1 MEKNLIKPYQDAP
14 GTKKEQVTDMF
25 NRISGRYDFL
35 NRFLSLGIDRN
46 WRKVLVSKLSAFNP
60 SLVLDVATGT
70 ADLAIAIAKAN
81 PQTKVHGMDIAAGM
95 LEIGRSKTDKEGIS
109 SRVVLETGDAE
120 ALPYPDGMFDAA
132 TVAFGARNFEDL
144 SKGIREMGRVLK
156 PGGHIWVLE
165 FSQPKG
171 WFRPLFL
178 LYFRYYLPLVGRLT
192 SRDPHAYAYLF
203 ESVQA
208 FPEGQSFLDILRS
221 NGFERVEWTPLT
233 FGTCS
238 IYHGTRP

>member
-1 MEKNLIKPYQDAP
+1 MEKQHIKPYQDAP
-14 GTKKEQVTDMF
+14 GSKKEQVTAMF

-46 WRKVLVSKLSAFNP
+46 WRKVLVRKLSFQQP
-60 SLVLDVATGT
+60 TLVLDVATGT
-70 ADLAIAIAKAN
+70 ADLAIAIARENPKAM
-81 PQTKVHGMDIAAGM
+81 VHGLDIAKEM
-95 LEIGRSKTDKEGIS
+95 LEIGRVKTDKAGVHG
-109 SRVVLETGDAE
+109 RVILEVGDAE
-120 ALPYPDGMFDAA
+120 ALPYRDATFDAA

-144 SKGIREMGRVLK
+144 AKGIREMGRVLK

-178 LYFRYYLPLVGRLT
+178 LYFRYYLPLVGRIT

-208 FPEGQSFLDILRS
+208 FPEGQSFLEILRY
-221 NGFERVEWTPLT
+221 NGFQQVEWTPLT

-238 IYHGTRP
+238 IYHGVRA